1 MSRRWEAGAPGQ
13 SHRPCCGGRCP
24 GGPAGETTAPGDQG
38 PAGFDWQLVIV
49 FQNQVPSERHLPV
62 LGTAPGVG
70 TPLGCLTVRGS
81 EVVLK
86 QVLKWFWCQQPGWW
100 RSWWCPRGGLGASAS
115 SVTFWALTWVLVT
128 PVCSCCE
135 NPSCF
140 IPEIDT
146 IFRVCAELH
155 LKV

>member
-1 MSRRWEAGAPGQ
+1 MV
-13 SHRPCCGGRCP
+13 
-24 GGPAGETTAPGDQG
+24 
-38 PAGFDWQLVIV
+38 LVSATRLV
-49 FQNQVPSERHLPV
+49 ALMVVPQR
-62 LGTAPGVG
+62 
-70 TPLGCLTVRGS
+70 
-81 EVVLK
+81 
-86 QVLKWFWCQQPGWW
+86 
-100 RSWWCPRGGLGASAS
+100 GLGASAS